1 MYNDTVLDYFSNPRN
16 VGEIKDP
23 SGVGSVGNPVD
34 GDKITVY
41 VKIKDD
47 TLVDIK
53 FKTFG
58 CAAAIAASS
67 MMTVMAMGKTL
78 QEALKI
84 KNDDVAEALGG
95 LPPKKLQC
103 SNIAADA
110 LHKAIADYQGDG
122 KPINGVIIR

>member
-16 VGEIKDP
+16 VGEIKDAD
-23 SGVGSVGNPVD
+23 GVGTVGNPVD
-34 GDKITVY
+34 GDKITIYIKV
-41 VKIKDD
+41 KDD
-47 TLVDIK
+47 ALADIK

-67 MMTVMAMGKTL
+67 MVTVMAMGKRL
-78 QEALKI
+78 QEALQI
-84 KNDDVAEALGG
+84 RNEDVAEALGG

-110 LHKAIADYQGDG
+110 LHKAIANYRANQQ
-122 KPINGVIIR
+122 